1 MSQYTIISK
10 YGRCT
15 RQLKFKQELKIFPPR
30 NNGAC
35 FAPELNEKE
44 ITELVENPTL
54 GSKKK
59 ATKYGMNIFHGKKFE
74 SLF

>member
-1 MSQYTIISK
+1 MSH
-10 YGRCT
+10 
-15 RQLKFKQELKIFPPR
+15 QLKFKQELKIFPSR
-30 NNGAC
+30 NNGAY

-44 ITELVENPTL
+44 ITELVENATL

>member
-1 MSQYTIISK
+1 M
-10 YGRCT
+10 
-15 RQLKFKQELKIFPPR
+15 FPSR
-30 NNGAC
+30 NDGAC

-44 ITELVENPTL
+44 ITELVENTIL

-59 ATKYGMNIFHGKKFE
+59 ATKYGMNIFHSKKFE